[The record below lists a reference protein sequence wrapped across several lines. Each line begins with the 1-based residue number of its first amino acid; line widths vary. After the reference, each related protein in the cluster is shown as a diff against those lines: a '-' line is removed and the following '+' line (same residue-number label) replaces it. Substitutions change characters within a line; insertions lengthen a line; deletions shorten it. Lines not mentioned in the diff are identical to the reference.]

1 MTKKSDY
8 TYSIGQQSHQG
19 GRDYN
24 EDRVA
29 IFERDNGLLLVLA
42 DGLGGHAGG
51 EIASQ
56 ALVDAMGD
64 SFNKATDKQLEEADS
79 FLTLSINYAHHTVH
93 RHAVNRGFSV
103 DSPKTTCVVCLIF
116 KGIATWAHVGD
127 SRLYLIRNRT
137 IEFITKD
144 HISKKAGQEHNAP
157 ISRCVGGLESP
168 KPEVSEPHEMRE
180 GETLFLATDGAW
192 ATFSADDLFDSV
204 DSEHPTLGLDN
215 LLQTLERRNK
225 VPSDN
230 LSVVVCFWGIRQ
242 LDNPSINEYESTD
255 TIQLLHQSISD
266 DEERDISNPGEPKK
280 KFDMTD
286 LDSTI
291 NEIESFITDIDD
303 KF

>member
-1 MTKKSDY
+1 MTKNSDY
-8 TYSIGQQSHQG
+8 FYSVGQQSHQG

-51 EIASQ
+51 DIASQ
-56 ALVDAMGD
+56 ALIDAMGD
-64 SFNKATDKQLEEADS
+64 SFNKATDKQLSKADS
-79 FLTLSINYAHHTVH
+79 FLTLSINYAHHSVH

-103 DSPKTTCVVCLIF
+103 DSPKTTCVVCLI
-116 KGIATWAHVGD
+116 GD

-137 IEFITKD
+137 IEFITDD
-144 HISKKAGQEHNAP
+144 HISKKPGHENNAP

-180 GETLFLATDGAW
+180 GETLMLATDGAW
-192 ATFSADDLFDSV
+192 ATFRVDDLFDYV

-215 LLQTLERRNK
+215 MLQELERRNK

-242 LDNPSINEYESTD
+242 LDKPSINEYETTD
-255 TIQLLHQSISD
+255 TIQLLHQSVTSD
-266 DEERDISNPGEPKK
+266 KERNLGGANK

-291 NEIESFITDIDD
+291 NEIETFISDIDD

>member
-1 MTKKSDY
+1 MTKNSEY
-8 TYSIGQQSHQG
+8 SYSIGQQSHQG

-29 IFERDNGLLLVLA
+29 IFERDNSVLLVLA

-64 SFNKATDKQLEEADS
+64 SFKKATEKQLQKADS

-103 DSPKTTCVVCLIF
+103 DSPKTTCVVCLIND
-116 KGIATWAHVGD
+116 GIATWAHVGD
-127 SRLYLIRNRT
+127 SRLYLLKNRS
-137 IEFITKD
+137 IEFVTAD
-144 HISKKAGQEHNAP
+144 HISKKAGHEHNAP

-168 KPEVSEPHEMRE
+168 RPEVSKPHEMKD

-192 ATFSADDLFDSV
+192 ATFKPDDLFEYV
-204 DSEHPTLGLDN
+204 DAEHPTLGLDS
-215 LLQTLERRNK
+215 LLQELERRNK

-230 LSVVVCFWGIRQ
+230 LSIVVCFWGVRQ
-242 LDNPSINEYESTD
+242 LDIPSVNEYETTD
-255 TIQLLHQSISD
+255 TIQLLHQSINRKESK
-266 DEERDISNPGEPKK
+266 DIATPSEPRK
-280 KFDMTD
+280 KFNMSE

-291 NEIESFITDIDD
+291 NEIETFISDIDE

>member
-1 MTKKSDY
+1 MTKNSDY
-8 TYSIGQQSHQG
+8 LYSVGQQSHQG

-51 EIASQ
+51 DIASQ

-64 SFNKATDKQLEEADS
+64 SFNKATDKQLAKADS
-79 FLTLSINYAHHTVH
+79 FLTLSINYAHHSVH

-116 KGIATWAHVGD
+116 NGIATWAHVGD
-127 SRLYLIRNRT
+127 SRLYLIRGRS
-137 IEFITKD
+137 IEFITDD
-144 HISKKAGQEHNAP
+144 HISKKPGHENNAP

-180 GETLFLATDGAW
+180 GETLLLATDGAW
-192 ATFSADDLFDSV
+192 ATFRVDDLFEYV

-215 LLQTLERRNK
+215 MLQELERRNK

-230 LSVVVCFWGIRQ
+230 LSVVVCFWGVRQ
-242 LDNPSINEYESTD
+242 LDKPSINEYETTD
-255 TIQLLHQSISD
+255 TIQLLHQSVTN
-266 DEERDISNPGEPKK
+266 DENRNLAGSNK

-291 NEIESFITDIDD
+291 NEIESFISDIDD